1 MPRKLS
7 PNPPGRPKAFSEPE
21 ALDAAMGVF
30 AAKGFEATSLSDL
43 ERATGINRV
52 SLYASFGNKE
62 ALFVRAFARYTE
74 AGSLRFMR
82 HLALPSARAGVED
95 LLRESV
101 EIFSDPQG
109 HGVCFVTQ
117 APLSG
122 KDASPETRHFIAE
135 QRAGIERMLADRLRQ
150 AVNDGELKTGTAF
163 ADMARF
169 FATTIVGMALQ
180 VQHGAT
186 GADLM
191 RVVDIAMTTWPTE
204 SVSSGR

>member
-1 MPRKLS
+1 MARKPS

-43 ERATGINRV
+43 ERATRINRV

-62 ALFVRAFARYTE
+62 AVFVKALARYTK
-74 AGSLRFMR
+74 AGSLRFLH
-82 HLALPSARAGVED
+82 HLALPSARAGVEA

-101 EIFSDPQG
+101 ELFSDPHG

-122 KDASPETRHFIAE
+122 KDASTETRHFLAE
-135 QRAGIERMLADRLRQ
+135 QRAGIERMLADRLLQ
-150 AVNDGELKTGTAF
+150 AVDDGELGLGTAF
-163 ADMARF
+163 VNMARF

-180 VQHGAT
+180 AQHGAT
-186 GADLM
+186 RSDLM
-191 RVVDIAMTTWPTE
+191 RVVDVAMTVWPD
-204 SVSSGR
+204 RQR

>member
-1 MPRKLS
+1 
-7 PNPPGRPKAFSEPE
+7 
-21 ALDAAMGVF
+21 MGVF
-30 AAKGFEATSLSDL
+30 AAKGFEATSFSDL

-62 ALFVRAFARYTE
+62 ALFVKALARYTE
-74 AGSLRFMR
+74 AGSVRFLP
-82 HLALPSARAGVED
+82 HLALPSARAGVEA

-101 EIFSDPQG
+101 ELFADPQG

-122 KDASPETRHFIAE
+122 KDASAETRHFVAE
-135 QRAGIERMLADRLRQ
+135 QRAGIERMLAHRLRQ
-150 AVNDGELKTGTAF
+150 AVDDGELRSGTAF

-180 VQHGAT
+180 AQHGT
-186 GADLM
+186 TRSDLM
-191 RVVDIAMTTWPTE
+191 RVVDVAMTVWPTPP
-204 SVSSGR
+204 R